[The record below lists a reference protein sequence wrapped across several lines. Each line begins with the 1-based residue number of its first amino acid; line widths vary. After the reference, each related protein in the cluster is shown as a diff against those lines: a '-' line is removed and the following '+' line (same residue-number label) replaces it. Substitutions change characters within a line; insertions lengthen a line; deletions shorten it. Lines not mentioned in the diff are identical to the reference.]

1 MTNDIIPPEYSW
13 NEAILEKNHPLN
25 TGLITLIAY
34 SPDRSPRIIGT
45 AFTISVFGDSAVG
58 ITAAH
63 NFDEIEKSQHPRK
76 GHHRSALP
84 EFLPDSQPDLNPKNL
99 RALCVDGDKAEVA
112 TIEDVI
118 FDATSD
124 IAVFL
129 MRRQTT
135 KVSESPS
142 FFESR
147 YQLDVSKKLPKV
159 GSVVSVLGY
168 ANMGIVEPNVFQNG
182 NEDCLFQRQLVL
194 RTGRVTR
201 IHKDGHILCKGP
213 CI

>member
-1 MTNDIIPPEYSW
+1 MTGIFPFFPKKQQQKDCIRVERTRNTQLTNDIIPPEYSW

-84 EFLPDSQPDLNPKNL
+84 EFLPDSQPDLNPKKL
-99 RALCVDGDKAEVA
+99 TRPLC
-112 TIEDVI
+112 
-118 FDATSD
+118 
-124 IAVFL
+124 
-129 MRRQTT
+129 
-135 KVSESPS
+135 
-142 FFESR
+142 
-147 YQLDVSKKLPKV
+147 
-159 GSVVSVLGY
+159 
-168 ANMGIVEPNVFQNG
+168 
-182 NEDCLFQRQLVL
+182 
-194 RTGRVTR
+194 
-201 IHKDGHILCKGP
+201 
-213 CI
+213 